1 MLKFIKSE
9 KFYLPIIYLIL
20 GTIIYYL
27 IKIVINKISK
37 NKHID
42 KKKQTIIS
50 LVKNIF
56 KYLIY
61 IFIVLSILNV
71 YGINTTSI
79 IASIGIVGVIILA
92 IVIPMFTLYDTV
104 M

>member
-9 KFYLPIIYLIL
+9 KFYLPIIYLVL

-27 IKIVINKISK
+27 IKIVINKLSK
-37 NKHID
+37 NKQID

-56 KYLIY
+56 KYLE
-61 IFIVLSILNV
+61 FSEL
-71 YGINTTSI
+71 
-79 IASIGIVGVIILA
+79 
-92 IVIPMFTLYDTV
+92 TLYDHRKV
-104 M
+104 D

>member
-79 IASIGIVGVIILA
+79 IASIGIVGVII
-92 IVIPMFTLYDTV
+92 V